1 MEILY
6 FGEMTHEDIAI
17 YDLMFIVAVKYHVS
31 TGRVEFW
38 LENPSYISISSLL
51 GLENKPWGLR

>member
-1 MEILY
+1 M
-6 FGEMTHEDIAI
+6 GEMAHEDIAI
-17 YDLMFIVAVKYHVS
+17 YDLRFIVAIKYHVS

-38 LENPSYISISSLL
+38 LKKPSYISISSFL